1 MAKDL
6 KTILQEVQVCINDL
20 NLARH
25 EAEDPDERRVLAKLF
40 KDLSALSEEAWT
52 FINPLNESHL
62 SEDPVSKLDHII
74 GDYENKRLGYA
85 ETLQQLNA
93 LKASAQESGDDS
105 FADEVQDYINRMD
118 SIAFGE
124 SSKDL
129 AGANF
134 RETLRRLGRRKRQ
147 IQQESPTHH
156 EFIDA
161 MNAHNDEIEK
171 YIQHMSDTD
180 PRKKPLL
187 DLVLYVSDY
196 GLSD

>member
-25 EAEDPDERRVLAKLF
+25 EAEDPDERQVLEKLF
-40 KDLSALSEEAWT
+40 KDISSISEEAWT
-52 FINPLNESHL
+52 FINPLNESRS
-62 SEDPVSKLDHII
+62 SEDLVSTLDRII

-85 ETLQQLNA
+85 ETLQKLNA
-93 LKASAQESGDDS
+93 LKISAQNSGDDS
-105 FADEVQDYINRMD
+105 FVDEVQDYINRMD
-118 SIAFGE
+118 SIALGE

-129 AGANF
+129 AGSNF
-134 RETLRRLGRRKRQ
+134 KETLRRLGRRKRQ
-147 IQQESPTHH
+147 IQQESQTYH

-161 MNAHNDEIEK
+161 MNDHNDEIEK
-171 YIQHMSDTD
+171 YIKYLSDTD
-180 PRKKPLL
+180 PRTKPLL